1 VPANAAREAAAVTP
15 QNHFHSIMNNKEK
28 ILLLLMA
35 SINFTHIL
43 DFMIMMPLGNY
54 LMPEFGIT
62 ARQFSAVVAAYNF
75 AAFFTGIFA
84 AFVVDRFDRKQV
96 LVFGYAGFL
105 VGTLLCALAPSYPL
119 LMAARVVAGLFG
131 GLIGAQVLSIVAD
144 LFAYEKRGRAMSW
157 LMTAFSMASVVGVPL
172 SLYMAR
178 FISWHAPFYFIVA
191 VGVVVL
197 LMVLRYVPSITGHL
211 QANKP
216 RPNMRQTLADVFG
229 VPAQRAALFFS
240 GAMMVGH
247 FIIIPFINPYME
259 FNLGFSKTQT
269 PLIYIVGGTVTIF
282 SSIFWGRLADKY
294 GKLRIFTI
302 AGTLSIIPVFFIT
315 QMPVWPLWLVL
326 VPFAFWFGLANG
338 RTISM
343 QAMVSQ
349 VVKPE
354 HRGSFLSFNSSIQQL
369 FTGLASTLAGFIV
382 VSGPDHKI
390 GHYNWL
396 GYISVAVIALCLLL
410 ARRLKVT

>member
-1 VPANAAREAAAVTP
+1 MTT
-15 QNHFHSIMNNKEK
+15 KEK
-28 ILLLLMA
+28 VLLLLLA
-35 SINFTHIL
+35 GINFTHIL
-43 DFMIMMPLGNY
+43 DFMVMMPLGNY

-62 ARQFSAVVAAYNF
+62 PRQFSAVVAAYNF
-75 AAFFTGIFA
+75 AAFFAGILG
-84 AFVVDRFDRKQV
+84 AFVVDRFDRKRV
-96 LVFGYAGFL
+96 LVFGYSGFL
-105 VGTLLCALAPSYPL
+105 LGTLLCALAPSYGL

-178 FISWHAPFYFIVA
+178 FFSWHAPFYFIVA
-191 VGVVVL
+191 MGLVVL
-197 LMVLRYVPSITGHL
+197 LLVLRHVPAITSHM
-211 QANKP
+211 QASKP
-216 RPNMRQTLADVFG
+216 PISPMQTLSNVFS
-229 VPAQRAALFFS
+229 VPAQRAALLFS
-240 GAMMVGH
+240 GAIMVGH

-282 SSIFWGRLADKY
+282 SSIFWGRLADKH

-302 AGTLSIIPVFFIT
+302 TGLLSTIPVIFIT
-315 QMPVWPLWLVL
+315 QMPNWPLWLVL

-354 HRGSFLSFNSSIQQL
+354 HRGSFLSFNSSVQQL
-369 FTGLASTLAGFIV
+369 FTGIATSLAGLIV
-382 VSGPDHKI
+382 TSGPNHKLL
-390 GHYNWL
+390 HYNWL
-396 GYISVAVIALCLLL
+396 GYISVAVILICLLL
-410 ARRLKVT
+410 VRRLKVA

>member
-1 VPANAAREAAAVTP
+1 
-15 QNHFHSIMNNKEK
+15 
-28 ILLLLMA
+28 
-35 SINFTHIL
+35 
-43 DFMIMMPLGNY
+43 
-54 LMPEFGIT
+54 
-62 ARQFSAVVAAYNF
+62 
-75 AAFFTGIFA
+75 
-84 AFVVDRFDRKQV
+84 
-96 LVFGYAGFL
+96 
-105 VGTLLCALAPSYPL
+105 
-119 LMAARVVAGLFG
+119 
-131 GLIGAQVLSIVAD
+131 
-144 LFAYEKRGRAMSW
+144 MSW

-211 QANKP
+211 QAGKP